1 MLKIEKNKELKNKFE
16 KSNPQYLADKKNWV
30 GIDGGFGYMKIVYY
44 DDKGNLA
51 FKKFLSVLAYA
62 DNEHKFSQLVEYKGN
77 RYWLGKQALLQ
88 PTDKIHD
95 IKDYS
100 SLKKHHTILLHHALK
115 LAGKLTRALEGKL
128 NIVIGLSAAHS
139 NDRDSFLKENIE
151 YTIDET
157 HFKHNSIMFQEQAG
171 GAIKALN
178 SMLSRSGQPKYDS
191 FLVVDGGF
199 NTLDIAQA
207 FVNEDKTF
215 SSASLGAHEG
225 KGFIMIAEQIRVHI
239 MKEYKQNISL
249 KEATQIIEEGRYDL
263 RGVPHDLKST
273 IQKIK
278 KAYSRGLGDFLEKKY
293 GEYFD
298 KSPQVYFVGGVAYF
312 IDESTEQ
319 NFKVVDKAEYYNALG
334 YLLQGIDDFK
344 EYRKFMNQ

>member
-1 MLKIEKNKELKNKFE
+1 MLQNKNLDYMSKVKNL
-16 KSNPQYLADKKNWV
+16 QYMSDKKNWM
-30 GIDGGFGYMKIVYY
+30 GIDGGFGYMKITYY
-44 DDKGNLA
+44 DDDGKLS

-62 DNEHKFSQLVEYKGN
+62 DNEHKFNQLVEYKGN
-77 RYWLGKQALLQ
+77 RYWLGSQALLQ

-100 SLKKHHTILLHHALK
+100 SLKKHHTILLHHAIK
-115 LAGKLTRALEGKL
+115 LCGKVDRAKEGKL

-139 NDRDSFLKENIE
+139 EDKESFLKENID
-151 YTIDET
+151 YTIDGT
-157 HFKHNSIMFQEQAG
+157 HFVHNSIIFQEQAG

-178 SMLSRSGQPKYDS
+178 SMISRTGQNKYKS

-207 FVNEDKTF
+207 FLDENGIF

-225 KGFIMIAEQIRVHI
+225 KGFVMVAEQIRGHI
-239 MKEYKQNISL
+239 MKEYKQNVSL
-249 KEATQIIEEGRYDL
+249 KEATQIIEDGKYDL
-263 RGVPHDLKST
+263 RGVSHDLKAT
-273 IQKIK
+273 ISKTK
-278 KAYSRGLGDFLEKKY
+278 KAYSRALNDFLEKKY

-298 KSPQVYFVGGVAYF
+298 KSPQVFFVGGVAYF
-312 IDESTEQ
+312 IDENIAE

-344 EYRKFMNQ
+344 NYRKMVS